1 MVGMYR
7 TSRCSNNTLDDGEQ
21 IMTTRT
27 LRWTSFS
34 ALSLLLAATVGCMVE
49 PGDGKIL
56 SKRSESIRF
65 AGWALKPNQ
74 SVVVKALNQKT
85 GIYEPIGTTK
95 TTNVTYDH
103 FGTTWY
109 RWQLNRVV
117 PNDYWVPF
125 FGNHM
130 AEVKATIDN
139 TDALCWEEGFYNYM
153 QDYSSLQEMYEEH
166 HAAGETSMFIFASE

>member
-1 MVGMYR
+1 
-7 TSRCSNNTLDDGEQ
+7 
-21 IMTTRT
+21 MTTST

-74 SVVVKALNQKT
+74 SVKVMAFNQTT
-85 GIYEPIGTTK
+85 GIYDTIGTTT
-95 TTNVTYDH
+95 TTNVTYDQ

-109 RWQLNRVV
+109 RWQINRVV
-117 PNDYWVPF
+117 ANKYWVPF
-125 FGNHM
+125 FGHYM
-130 AEVKATIDN
+130 ADVKATIDN
-139 TDALCWEEGFYNYM
+139 TDAICWEEGFYDYI
-153 QDYSSLQEMYEEH
+153 QDYDSLQEMYEEH
-166 HAAGETSMFIFASE
+166 QAAGETNMFIFASE